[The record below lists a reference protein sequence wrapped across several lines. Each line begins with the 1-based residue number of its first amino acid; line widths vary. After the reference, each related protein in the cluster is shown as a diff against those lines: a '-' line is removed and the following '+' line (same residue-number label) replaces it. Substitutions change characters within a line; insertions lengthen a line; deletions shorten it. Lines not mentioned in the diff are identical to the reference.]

1 MLTSKNFQECV
12 QVQSMPAGNYM
23 NTSPLAMPFSYPA
36 QSLASGLLTP
46 PHEVAPVTPSCM
58 SQTIPQ
64 IGSVPPLNYT
74 NASCS
79 EIQTYTHSDYGFLN
93 QNISNVASA
102 QMIRNDKYQRAYTHS
117 KPPYSY
123 ISLIAMAIENSP
135 TQRCTL
141 SEIYQYI
148 VTRFPYYRQN
158 QQRWQ
163 NSIRHSLSFN
173 DCFVKV
179 ARTPDKPGK
188 GSFWMM
194 HPDANNMFENGCF
207 LRRQKRFKCTQKEAV
222 RQRDKGHKKTS
233 DSPIKDADAR
243 HFSPTGEEL
252 TKFLSNSIKLS
263 PVKSE
268 NKTQP
273 KKTALPP
280 IIPSYLHMSPQNYQQ
295 MYPATTTNMY
305 QNTSDNLSTSDL
317 GRQRNRM
324 DCFKQEE
331 LFFSSL
337 RHQDSCVMD
346 SGNTTQ
352 ELLKQIND
360 CTFPQY
366 YLNPYQMKSE
376 PGFNATSHPFSISN
390 IMSHNESKLDPK
402 MYELP
407 QSGYGNYV
415 SNLATTDNSSYFSH
429 ASFYPVQQQPVTT
442 AM

>member
-12 QVQSMPAGNYM
+12 PVQGMPGGNYM
-23 NTSPLAMPFSYPA
+23 NSSPLTMPFSYPA

-58 SQTIPQ
+58 SQTMPQ
-64 IGSVPPLNYT
+64 IGSVPPFNYT

-79 EIQTYTHSDYGFLN
+79 DISTYTQADYSFLN
-93 QNISNVASA
+93 QNISNVGPAS
-102 QMIRNDKYQRAYTHS
+102 MLRSEKYQKPYSCS

-123 ISLIAMAIENSP
+123 ISLIALAIEQSP

-148 VTRFPYYRQN
+148 INHFPYYRQN

-207 LRRQKRFKCTQKEAV
+207 LRRQKRFKCNQKEAV
-222 RQRDKGHKKTS
+222 RQRDKSQKKS
-233 DSPIKDADAR
+233 SESPIKDAESRQFPHA
-243 HFSPTGEEL
+243 GEEL
-252 TKFLSNSIKLS
+252 TKFLSSSVKLS

-280 IIPSYLHMSPQNYQQ
+280 IIPSYLQMPSQNYQQ
-295 MYPATTTNMY
+295 MYPPATTNVY
-305 QNTSDNLSTSDL
+305 QNTPDNISASDL

-331 LFFSSL
+331 LLFSSL
-337 RHQDSCVMD
+337 RHPDSCVMD
-346 SGNTTQ
+346 SGNTAQ

-360 CTFPQY
+360 CNFPQY
-366 YLNPYQMKSE
+366 YLNHYQMKSE
-376 PGFNATSHPFSISN
+376 AGFNATSHPFSISN
-390 IMSHNESKLDPK
+390 IMSHHESKLDSK

-407 QSGYGNYV
+407 QASYGNYV

-429 ASFYPVQQQPVTT
+429 PSFYPAQQPVTT